1 MTEPTA
7 ESALTGGEEAIRRAF
22 ENAKVVAPIAG
33 DNAGDDP
40 AREQALAKLKR
51 NDIGNAERFIARRG
65 ADFLFVRDIGW
76 HAWTGTHWSRDDGE
90 TLAQKAA
97 HQVAIAMVVEGNAIS
112 EAGPNWATP
121 KKDGETDKE
130 FAARVL
136 ADFDDRVS
144 KHHKWA
150 IASGNSAR
158 LSAML
163 EEAAPYLT
171 VDIDAMDTHPFLL
184 TVKNGTLHLRA
195 PGGDKSD
202 DPAHELKPHDRADRI
217 ARLAEVNYEPDA
229 ECPKFMKFLARVQP
243 DESMQRYLAR
253 LAGYM
258 MTGSTR
264 EQILSMFVGIGA
276 NGKTTWIE
284 AVSFVLGEYATVIP
298 FSSLL
303 HDDRKSGSQA
313 TPDLARL
320 PGRRLVAAVEPDV
333 GARLSESVI
342 KTLTGGDRMIVRHLN
357 RDFFEFWPQFKLA
370 LAVNNK
376 PDIRGTDDGI
386 WRRIHVVDWP
396 VQIPKEERDLQ
407 LLDKLKAEA
416 PGILNWILGGYAEYR
431 EIGLAPPASVLAA
444 TQAYRSERDPI
455 GDFLASCTIA
465 EPLERVRAS
474 ALYEAY
480 TLWCKVNARDPA
492 SNNLFGRVIGG
503 RPLPGGGTIAREV
516 AGVTF
521 YKGLKL
527 VEAVIADLRAA
538 AAAARPDATA
548 GGGGESVS
556 DDPPPGHPA
565 HPDET
570 PPA

>member
-1 MTEPTA
+1 MGDLNDLQHGGVSVIRAAFDAAKIIQPTA
-7 ESALTGGEEAIRRAF
+7 VSNPDL
-22 ENAKVVAPIAG
+22 N
-33 DNAGDDP
+33 
-40 AREQALAKLKR
+40 LAER
-51 NDIGNAERFIARRG
+51 QRSDVGNAERFIARRG

-76 HAWTGTHWSRDDGE
+76 HVWTGTHWSRDDGDMG
-90 TLAQKAA
+90 ARVAA
-97 HQVAIAMVVEGNAIS
+97 HQVAASIVEEASAIAK
-112 EAGPNWATP
+112 AGPNWRTP
-121 KKDGETDKE
+121 KLEDENDRDYRD
-130 FAARVL
+130 RVL
-136 ADFDDRVS
+136 EEFDDRLTAHHRFAVS
-144 KHHKWA
+144 
-150 IASGNSAR
+150 SSNSAR
-158 LSAML
+158 LSSML
-163 EEAAPYLT
+163 QEAAPYLT

-217 ARLAEVNYEPDA
+217 ARLAEVHYDPDA

-431 EIGLAPPASVLAA
+431 EIGLAPPPSVLAA

-465 EPLERVRAS
+465 EPTDRVRAS
-474 ALYEAY
+474 ELYEAY
-480 TLWCKVNARDPA
+480 TLWCKVNAREPTS
-492 SNNLFGRVIGG
+492 SNFFGRIVVG
-503 RPLPGGGTIAREV
+503 RPLPGGGTIGREKSNV
-516 AGVTF
+516 MH
-521 YKGLKL
+521 YRGLKL
-527 VEAVIADLRAA
+527 VAGAV
-538 AAAARPDATA
+538 DACRSALKPASA
-548 GGGGESVS
+548 GGAESISGE
-556 DDPPPGHPA
+556 PPSGHPT
-565 HPDET
+565 HHDEN
-570 PPA
+570 